1 MAGLK
6 NVNSNWKRKLKGF
19 SFQAPY
25 LLNRSKVMKKILY
38 NFLWLGIFLVTTG
51 IYAQNTKPLIQSKL
65 DGTVVNK
72 ITNLPIP
79 GATVNIKGTTHTV
92 ITDAAGKFYFQTGQ
106 KFPYTL
112 IITYVGY
119 KKAEYIADG
128 SPVIINLEEDLQE
141 LNGLVVV
148 GYGSQKKKDITGAI
162 ASVPKANLN
171 QITPSA
177 DNLLRGAVPGVVVTQ
192 SSGRPGATSSVR
204 IRGGSSI
211 TAGNEPLYVVDGI
224 LIYNDNTN
232 GTAGVSNAGAG
243 VNVLSTISPG
253 DIESIEVLKDASAT
267 AIYGSRGANGVVLI
281 TTKKGTK
288 GLDTVSY
295 QGYFGFQ
302 KVSKKIDL
310 LNASEWAVLRNDI
323 QASIGQGPSFSADQ
337 IEAFKTSG
345 DYDWQSEIFRTA
357 PIQNH
362 QLTFS
367 GGDDRSRYA
376 VSAGYFDQDG
386 IVIATDF
393 KRISFRLNY
402 ERNFSQKFKFGAN
415 ANYSNSISNG
425 IGTNGGAGAGRNPNP
440 LTGVL
445 YTPPVVPIRNADG
458 SYNLTNNPYA
468 TAVNGI
474 VPNALNDLENTTNQ
488 TKIGRI
494 LTSLFGEYKL
504 NKELTAKV
512 SVSGD
517 VINTKQ
523 NYYAPSTTS
532 TGAGTKGLASV
543 GDRLVHSVLNEN
555 TLNYNTRFGENHKF
569 SALAGYT
576 LQYTQ
581 GEVVNAGANYFI
593 NDAVTYNALQDGI
606 ATKPS
611 SDAFESVLKSW
622 LGRVNYSYDGRYNL
636 TVSARADGSSRFG
649 SESLWGYFPSAGF
662 SWNITEEEFANDI
675 KGIDDAKLRLS
686 VGTTGNQEIGNYL
699 SIASLGST
707 NYAFGGTIQTGL
719 APTRLANPDLKW
731 EKTTQYN
738 IGLDLSLFDRKVNFV
753 FDAYL
758 KKTSDLLINVPVPLT
773 SGFSSVLQ
781 NIGGVEN
788 KGIEIGLIT
797 ENINTGNFSWN
808 SNIVFSANRNKVVE
822 IGNGVEQFFPV
833 VPNGSLLQQQ
843 PVIVK
848 VGLPLGTFWGYQTNG
863 IFQTQEEINTQPKI
877 NSLANTKIGDRKYVD
892 TNGDGVITALD
903 KHDLGTSQP
912 KFVGSFT
919 NTLAYKNFDLMFSFQ
934 GAYGGKIFN
943 ALNQQL
949 EITTLGTNSAATVLD
964 RWTPTNP
971 SNEIP
976 RASSSPLGI
985 VSERYVE
992 DASFLRLKLVT
1003 FGFTFPKS
1011 VSTKLGAQSIKF
1023 YVSAE
1028 NLVTWTKYTG
1038 YDPEVSSYEQNNLYP
1053 GIDFGAYPNSKTFI
1067 SGVNVTF

>member
-1 MAGLK
+1 
-6 NVNSNWKRKLKGF
+6 
-19 SFQAPY
+19 
-25 LLNRSKVMKKILY
+25 MKKILY
-38 NFLWLGIFLVTTG
+38 NLLWIGIFLVSFG

-72 ITNLPIP
+72 ITNLPVA
-79 GATVNIKGTTHTV
+79 GATVTIKGTTHAV
-92 ITDAAGKFYFQTGQ
+92 LTDSEGKFYFQTGQ

-112 IITYVGY
+112 VVTYIGY
-119 KKAEYIADG
+119 KKTEYIADG
-128 SPVIINLEEDLQE
+128 SPVTINLEEDVQE
-141 LNGLVVV
+141 LSGLVVV
-148 GYGSQKKKDITGAI
+148 GYGTQKRKDITGAI

-171 QITPSA
+171 QVTSSA

-204 IRGGSSI
+204 IRGGNSI
-211 TAGNEPLYVVDGI
+211 TAGNEPLYVVDGV
-224 LIYNDNTN
+224 LIYNDNNN

-243 VNVLSTISPG
+243 VNVLSTINPA

-288 GLDTVSY
+288 GLDTISY
-295 QGYFGFQ
+295 QGYFGVQ
-302 KVSKKIDL
+302 SVSKKLDL
-310 LNASEWAVLRNDI
+310 LNASEWASLRNDV
-323 QASIGQGPSFSADQ
+323 QASIGQAPSFSQAQ
-337 IEAFKTSG
+337 IEALKTSG
-345 DYDWQSEIFRTA
+345 GYDWQSAAFRTA
-357 PIQNH
+357 PIQSH

-386 IVIATDF
+386 VVIGTDF
-393 KRISFRLNY
+393 KRISLRANY
-402 ERNFSQKFKFGAN
+402 ERNYSQKFKFGVN
-415 ANYSNSISNG
+415 VNYSNSISNG
-425 IGTNGGAGAGRNPNP
+425 IGTNGGSAAGRQPNP
-440 LTGVL
+440 LVVAL
-445 YTPPVVPIRNADG
+445 YTPPVVPIKNADG
-458 SYNLTNNPYA
+458 SYNLTDNPYS

-474 VPNALNDLENTTNQ
+474 IGNPINDLENTVNETIINR
-488 TKIGRI
+488 T
-494 LTSLFGEYKL
+494 LASLFGEYKV
-504 NKELTAKV
+504 NKEITAKV
-512 SVSGD
+512 AVSGD

-523 NYYAPSTTS
+523 NYYAPSTTT

-543 GDRLVHSVLNEN
+543 GDRLVSSVLNEN
-555 TLNYNTRFGENHKF
+555 TLNYNTHFGEKNKF

-581 GEVVNAGANYFI
+581 GEVVNAGANKFV
-593 NDAVTYNALQDGI
+593 NDANTYNALQDGV
-606 ATKPS
+606 AVKPYS
-611 SDAFESVLKSW
+611 EAFESVLKSW
-622 LGRVNYSYDGRYNL
+622 LARVNYSYDGRYNL

-662 SWNITEEEFANDI
+662 SWNITEEDFAKDLKVIN
-675 KGIDDAKLRLS
+675 DAKLRFS

-699 SIASLGST
+699 SLAQIGSV

-719 APTRLANPDLKW
+719 APTRLANPDLRW
-731 EKTTQYN
+731 EKTSQYN
-738 IGLDLSLFDRKVNFV
+738 VGLDLSLLDRKINFV
-753 FDAYL
+753 FDAYY
-758 KKTSDLLINVPVPLT
+758 KKTNDLLINVPVPLT
-773 SGFSSVLQ
+773 SGYSTVLQ

-797 ENINTGNFSWN
+797 ENIKTENFSWN
-808 SNIVFSANRNKVVE
+808 SNFVFSANRNEVVE
-822 IGNGVEQFFPV
+822 IGNGVDQFFPV

-843 PVIVK
+843 PVTVK
-848 VGLPLGTFWGYQTNG
+848 VGLPLGTFWGYKTNG

-877 NSLANTKIGDRKYVD
+877 NSLANTKVGDRKYVD

-903 KHDLGTSQP
+903 KGDLGSSQP
-912 KFVGSFT
+912 KFVGSFS
-919 NTLAYKNFDLMFSFQ
+919 NTVAYKNFDLQFSFQ
-934 GAYGGKIFN
+934 GAYGGKVFN

-949 EITTLGTNSAATVLD
+949 EISTLGTNAAATLLD

-992 DASFLRLKLVT
+992 DASFLRLKLIT
-1003 FGFTFPKS
+1003 LGFTFPKS
-1011 VSTKLGAQSIKF
+1011 VSSKLGTQSIKF
-1023 YVSAE
+1023 YLSAE

-1053 GIDFGAYPNSKTFI
+1053 GIDFGAYPNSRTFI

>member
-1 MAGLK
+1 
-6 NVNSNWKRKLKGF
+6 
-19 SFQAPY
+19 
-25 LLNRSKVMKKILY
+25 MKKILY
-38 NFLWLGIFLVTTG
+38 NLFWLGIFLVSAG

-72 ITNLPIP
+72 ITNLPVS
-79 GATVNIKGTTHTV
+79 GATVTIKGTTHAV
-92 ITDAAGKFYFQTGQ
+92 VTDSEGKFYFQTGQ

-112 IITYVGY
+112 VITYVGY

-128 SPVIINLEEDLQE
+128 SPVFISLEEDLQE

-148 GYGSQKKKDITGAI
+148 GYGSQKRKDITGAI

-171 QITPSA
+171 QVTSSA

-211 TAGNEPLYVVDGI
+211 TAGNEPLYVVDGV
-224 LIYNDNTN
+224 LIYNDNNN
-232 GTAGVSNAGAG
+232 GTAGVTNAGAG

-288 GLDTVSY
+288 GQDIISY
-295 QGYFGFQ
+295 QGYIGFQ
-302 KVSKKIDL
+302 KVSKKLDL
-310 LNASEWAVLRNDI
+310 LNASEWASLRNDV
-323 QASIGQGPSFSADQ
+323 QASIGQAPSFSPEQ
-337 IEAFKTSG
+337 IEALKTSG
-345 DYDWQSEIFRTA
+345 DYDWQSAAFRTA
-357 PIQNH
+357 PVQNH

-367 GGDDRSRYA
+367 GGDDRSRYS

-393 KRISFRLNY
+393 KRISLRANY
-402 ERNFSQKFKFGAN
+402 ERNYSQKFKFGVN

-440 LTGVL
+440 LVAVL
-445 YTPPVVPIRNADG
+445 YQPPVVPIKNADG
-458 SYNLTNNPYA
+458 SYNLTDNPYA
-468 TAVNGI
+468 TATNGI
-474 VPNALNDLENTTNQ
+474 ITNPINDLENTTNE
-488 TKIGRI
+488 TKINRI
-494 LTSLFGEYKL
+494 LTNLFGEYKV
-504 NKELTAKV
+504 NKEITAKV

-523 NYYAPSTTS
+523 NYYAPSTTG

-543 GDRLVHSVLNEN
+543 GDRLVSSVLNEN
-555 TLNYNTRFGENHKF
+555 TLNYNTHFGENHKF

-581 GEVVNAGANYFI
+581 GEVVNAGANYFV
-593 NDAVTYNALQDGI
+593 NDAVEYNALQDGT
-606 ATKPS
+606 ATKPY

-622 LGRVNYSYDGRYNL
+622 LARVNYSYDGRYNL

-662 SWNITEEEFANDI
+662 SWNITEEDFAKNI
-675 KGIDDAKLRLS
+675 KGVDDAKLRLS

-699 SIASLGST
+699 SLASIGSV
-707 NYAFGGTIQTGL
+707 NYAFGGAIKTGL
-719 APTRLANPDLKW
+719 APTRLANSDLKW

-738 IGLDLSLFDRKVNFV
+738 IGLDLSLLDRKINFV
-753 FDAYL
+753 FDAYY
-758 KKTSDLLINVPVPLT
+758 KKTDDLLINVPIPLT
-773 SGFSSVLQ
+773 SGYSSVLQ

-788 KGIEIGLIT
+788 KGIEIGLTT
-797 ENINTGNFSWN
+797 ENIKNDNFFWN
-808 SNIVFSANRNKVVE
+808 SNFVFSTNRNKVVE
-822 IGNGVEQFFPV
+822 IGNGVQQFFPV

-843 PVIVK
+843 PVTVK

-877 NSLANTKIGDRKYVD
+877 NSLANTKVGDRKYVD

-903 KHDLGTSQP
+903 KHDLGSSQP

-919 NTLAYKNFDLMFSFQ
+919 NTLAYNNFDLMFSFQ

-949 EITTLGTNSAATVLD
+949 EISTLGTNANATLLD

-992 DASFLRLKLVT
+992 DASFLRLKLIT
-1003 FGFTFPKS
+1003 FGYTLPKS
-1011 VSTKLGAQSIKF
+1011 VSTKLKLQSVKF

-1067 SGVNVTF
+1067 SGVNITF